1 MKTYY
6 ITVIVGSVLIIIA
19 WIALIVMLFCGLKWI
34 GSVSIDLFL
43 PPGEINTTSC
53 FEKILC
59 GFLTVSVIIIVLRIF
74 FFLFDKIS
82 NIYDLL
88 IKIILEII
96 YGNKNN

>member
-6 ITVIVGSVLIIIA
+6 ITVIVGSVLTIIA
-19 WIALIVMLFCGLKWI
+19 
-34 GSVSIDLFL
+34 VSIDLFL
-43 PPGEINTTSC
+43 PPGEINTTSW

-59 GFLTVSVIIIVLRIF
+59 GFLTISVIIMVLRIF
-74 FFLFDKIS
+74 FFLLDKLS
-82 NIYDLL
+82 NIYDSL

>member
-6 ITVIVGSVLIIIA
+6 ITVIVGSVLTIIA
-19 WIALIVMLFCGLKWI
+19 
-34 GSVSIDLFL
+34 VSIDLFL
-43 PPGEINTTSC
+43 PPGEINTISW

-59 GFLTVSVIIIVLRIF
+59 GFLTVSVTIIVLRIF
-74 FFLFDKIS
+74 FFLFDKLS
-82 NIYDLL
+82 NIYDSL

>member
-43 PPGEINTTSC
+43 PPGEINTTSW

-74 FFLFDKIS
+74 FLFDKIS
-82 NIYDLL
+82 NIYDFL

>member
-6 ITVIVGSVLIIIA
+6 ITMIVGSVLTIIA
-19 WIALIVMLFCGLKWI
+19 
-34 GSVSIDLFL
+34 VSIDLFL
-43 PPGEINTTSC
+43 PPGEINTTSW

-59 GFLTVSVIIIVLRIF
+59 GFLTVSVIVIVLRIF
-74 FFLFDKIS
+74 FFLLDKLS
-82 NIYDLL
+82 NIYDYL